1 MTDLLCDF
9 LSKLL
14 SDFLFDFSSEFMSD
28 FIVIWCPIHCP
39 ISCPISYPI
48 ICFLNKFRKIYLTF
62 LWNHLTI
69 DWNDLT
75 WNDLTMERNDRK
87 SRFLVRSFV
96 RTILFAQKTVISAR
110 FLQEREASSFFAITP
125 CYMRLPNLIF
135 SPIFVKPGLIVLEVG
150 TPLAPIPESPISANP
165 GLKILYS
172 PPPPSRGRG
181 GGVYSGFQVTGMI
194 KGFLGVW
201 NFLFRDFF
209 AWENFGE
216 YLFW

>member
-1 MTDLLCDF
+1 
-9 LSKLL
+9 
-14 SDFLFDFSSEFMSD
+14 
-28 FIVIWCPIHCP
+28 
-39 ISCPISYPI
+39 
-48 ICFLNKFRKIYLTF
+48 
-62 LWNHLTI
+62 
-69 DWNDLT
+69 
-75 WNDLTMERNDRK
+75 
-87 SRFLVRSFV
+87 
-96 RTILFAQKTVISAR
+96 
-110 FLQEREASSFFAITP
+110 
-125 CYMRLPNLIF
+125 MRLPNLIF

-150 TPLAPIPESPISANP
+150 TPLAPIRESPISANP

>member
-1 MTDLLCDF
+1 
-9 LSKLL
+9 
-14 SDFLFDFSSEFMSD
+14 
-28 FIVIWCPIHCP
+28 
-39 ISCPISYPI
+39 
-48 ICFLNKFRKIYLTF
+48 
-62 LWNHLTI
+62 
-69 DWNDLT
+69 
-75 WNDLTMERNDRK
+75 MERNDRK

-96 RTILFAQKTVISAR
+96 QTILFAQKTVISAR

-172 PPPPSRGRG
+172 PPPPSREG

-194 KGFLGVW
+194 KGFLGV
-201 NFLFRDFF
+201 
-209 AWENFGE
+209 
-216 YLFW
+216 